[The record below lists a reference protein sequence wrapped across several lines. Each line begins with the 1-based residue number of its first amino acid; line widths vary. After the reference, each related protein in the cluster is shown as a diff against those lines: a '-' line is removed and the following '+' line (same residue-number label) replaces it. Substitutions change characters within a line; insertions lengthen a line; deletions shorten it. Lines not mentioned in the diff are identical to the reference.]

1 MNTFAQPTTRVAP
14 STAEPEKAA
23 TVLTADELCDRYADR
38 VYHFATMV
46 ARDAIEADDLAQ
58 AALERALRALP
69 RFDPARGEL
78 SAWLWRIVVNVA
90 RDAGRAAQR
99 RHLLFRRLAVLR
111 ESPPPDDGIPAGISD
126 ERLLAAVRRLTDL
139 QRSVIALRF
148 GADLEFSA
156 VGAALGMSTG
166 AARVATH
173 RALTKLRG
181 SLEETR

>member
-1 MNTFAQPTTRVAP
+1 MNTIAQA
-14 STAEPEKAA
+14 TAELARTHPEEAA
-23 TVLTADELCDRYADR
+23 TVPSAQELCDRYADR
-38 VYHFATMV
+38 VHHFAAMV

-58 AALERALRALP
+58 AALERAIRALP
-69 RFDPARGEL
+69 RFDPGRGEL

-90 RDAGRAAQR
+90 RDAGRAARR
-99 RHLLFRRLAVLR
+99 RHLLLQRLASLR
-111 ESPPPDDGIPAGISD
+111 ETAPPDDAIPAGISD

-148 GADLEFSA
+148 GADLEFAA

-173 RALTKLRG
+173 RALSKLRA
-181 SLEETR
+181 SLEDK